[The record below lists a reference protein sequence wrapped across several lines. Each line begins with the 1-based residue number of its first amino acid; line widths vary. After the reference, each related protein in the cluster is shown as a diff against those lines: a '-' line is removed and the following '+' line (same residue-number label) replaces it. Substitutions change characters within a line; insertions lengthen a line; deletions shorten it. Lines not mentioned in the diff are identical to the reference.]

1 MKDGSEGGSGG
12 LTKYLD
18 TKKSAAEIDRLNKKF
33 DELIAKIQVYVK
45 NNSKLTTDPE
55 VKAQF

>member
-55 VKAQF
+55 VKTQF